1 MGNRDVPANVV
12 VAEYPDVFADKT
24 PRLRARGEALP
35 ADPFVLPHSVE
46 AKRRDQAS
54 KPDDPVARR
63 RTVLYG
69 ERSPSE
75 PGARRVSRTANRSAD
90 PSPFW
95 RDAALPFIEAR
106 TVDDGREIC
115 YAKHTHDTFSVGA
128 IVGGTSS
135 YVNGATNEHV
145 GRGVLVMI
153 DPEQVH
159 ACNPYGPDA
168 WAYRM
173 VYVDV
178 PWLARLQHSLG
189 HDPNRDFHGFSPKMT
204 ARRDL
209 FGKFGSF
216 YRTLVSPAIEPL
228 GKESAAVEFFTALH
242 GALDRELPDTRPG
255 DDNAKLA
262 RAADYIAAH
271 CREGVTL
278 DAICAAADLSP
289 SYLIRAFNARY
300 GMTPHAFLIDRRV
313 QYGRT
318 ELRRGRPIAEVA
330 LDAGFADQAHFQRAF
345 RRIAA
350 ATPGQY
356 RSATR

>member
-1 MGNRDVPANVV
+1 M
-12 VAEYPDVFADKT
+12 
-24 PRLRARGEALP
+24 
-35 ADPFVLPHSVE
+35 S
-46 AKRRDQAS
+46 
-54 KPDDPVARR
+54 
-63 RTVLYG
+63 RTVK
-69 ERSPSE
+69 PS
-75 PGARRVSRTANRSAD
+75 V

-106 TVDDGREIC
+106 TVDDGRAIC
-115 YAKHTHDTFSVGA
+115 YVKHTHDTFSLGA
-128 IVGGTSS
+128 IVGGTST
-135 YVNGATNEHV
+135 YLNGATNERI
-145 GRGVLVMI
+145 GRGALVII

-159 ACNPYGPDA
+159 ACNPYGPHA

-178 PWLARLQHSLG
+178 PWLARLQHALG
-189 HDPNRDFHGFSPKMT
+189 RDPNTDFHGFSQKLT
-204 ARRDL
+204 DRRDL
-209 FGKFGSF
+209 FAEFAGF
-216 YRTLVSPAIEPL
+216 YRTLVAPGIEPL
-228 GKESAAVEFFTALH
+228 GKESAAVEFFTRLH
-242 GALDRELPDTRPG
+242 EALDPAMPG
-255 DDNAKLA
+255 TPRAANNAKLA

-271 CREGVTL
+271 CRQAVTL

-318 ELRRGRPIAEVA
+318 ELRRGRPIADVA

-356 RSATR
+356 RAAEC

>member
-1 MGNRDVPANVV
+1 M
-12 VAEYPDVFADKT
+12 
-24 PRLRARGEALP
+24 
-35 ADPFVLPHSVE
+35 S
-46 AKRRDQAS
+46 
-54 KPDDPVARR
+54 
-63 RTVLYG
+63 
-69 ERSPSE
+69 
-75 PGARRVSRTANRSAD
+75 RSANSPAV

-95 RDAALPFIEAR
+95 RDTALPFIEAR
-106 TVDDGREIC
+106 TVDDGRTIC

-128 IVGGTSS
+128 IVGGTST
-135 YVNGATNEHV
+135 YLNGATKEHV
-145 GRGVLVMI
+145 GRGVLVII

-159 ACNPYGPDA
+159 ACNPYGPAA

-178 PWLARLQHSLG
+178 PWLARLQHALG
-189 HDPNRDFHGFSPKMT
+189 RSPNSDFRGFSQKLT
-204 ARRDL
+204 DRRDL
-209 FGKFGSF
+209 FAQFGGF
-216 YRTLVSPAIEPL
+216 YRTLVAPGADPL
-228 GKESAAVEFFTALH
+228 GKESAAVEFFTRLH
-242 GALDRELPDTRPG
+242 GALDRVLPDDARRG
-255 DDNAKLA
+255 ADNTKLA

-271 CREGVTL
+271 CRQPVTL

-313 QYGRT
+313 QYGRA

-356 RSATR
+356 RSAAS

>member
-1 MGNRDVPANVV
+1 M
-12 VAEYPDVFADKT
+12 
-24 PRLRARGEALP
+24 
-35 ADPFVLPHSVE
+35 
-46 AKRRDQAS
+46 
-54 KPDDPVARR
+54 
-63 RTVLYG
+63 
-69 ERSPSE
+69 
-75 PGARRVSRTANRSAD
+75 
-90 PSPFW
+90 
-95 RDAALPFIEAR
+95 PFIEAR
-106 TVDDGREIC
+106 TVDDGRAIC

-128 IVGGTSS
+128 IVGGTST
-135 YVNGATNEHV
+135 YLNGATNAHV
-145 GRGVLVMI
+145 GRGVLVII

-189 HDPNRDFHGFSPKMT
+189 RDPNTDFHGFAAKST
-204 ARRDL
+204 ERRDL
-209 FGKFGSF
+209 FAQFGRF
-216 YRTLVSPAIEPL
+216 YRTLVAPRVDPL
-228 GKESAAVEFFTALH
+228 GKESAAVEFFTRLH
-242 GALDRELPDTRPG
+242 GALDRDVPHVRRG

-271 CREGVTL
+271 CRDAVTL

-313 QYGRT
+313 QYARA
-318 ELRRGRPIAEVA
+318 ELRRGRPIADVA

-356 RSATR
+356 RSAAS

>member
-1 MGNRDVPANVV
+1 M
-12 VAEYPDVFADKT
+12 
-24 PRLRARGEALP
+24 
-35 ADPFVLPHSVE
+35 
-46 AKRRDQAS
+46 
-54 KPDDPVARR
+54 R
-63 RTVLYG
+63 RTV
-69 ERSPSE
+69 RSS
-75 PGARRVSRTANRSAD
+75 TM

-115 YAKHTHDTFSVGA
+115 YVKHTHDTFSIGA
-128 IVGGTSS
+128 IVGGTST
-135 YVNGATNEHV
+135 YVNGTTNQHV
-145 GRGVLVMI
+145 GRGVLVII

-159 ACNPYGPDA
+159 ACNPYGPDN

-178 PWLARLQHSLG
+178 PWLTRLQHALG
-189 HDPNRDFHGFSPKMT
+189 RDANTDFHGFSSKWT
-204 ARRDL
+204 QRRDL
-209 FGKFGSF
+209 FAQFGRF
-216 YRTLVSPAIEPL
+216 YRTLVAPGVDAL
-228 GKESAAVEFFTALH
+228 AKESAAVAFFTRLH
-242 GALDRELPDTRPG
+242 GALDRAVPDARRG

-271 CREGVTL
+271 CRQPLTL

-289 SYLIRAFNARY
+289 SYLIRAFGARY

-313 QYGRT
+313 QYGRA
-318 ELRRGRPIAEVA
+318 ELRRGRPIADVA

-356 RSATR
+356 RGAAR

>member
-1 MGNRDVPANVV
+1 M
-12 VAEYPDVFADKT
+12 
-24 PRLRARGEALP
+24 
-35 ADPFVLPHSVE
+35 
-46 AKRRDQAS
+46 
-54 KPDDPVARR
+54 
-63 RTVLYG
+63 
-69 ERSPSE
+69 
-75 PGARRVSRTANRSAD
+75 
-90 PSPFW
+90 
-95 RDAALPFIEAR
+95 PFIEAR
-106 TVDDGREIC
+106 TVDDGRTFC
-115 YAKHTHDTFSVGA
+115 YAKHTHDTFSLGA
-128 IVGGTSS
+128 IVGGTST
-135 YVNGATNEHV
+135 YLNGATKERV
-145 GRGVLVMI
+145 GRGVLVII

-178 PWLARLQHSLG
+178 PWLARLQHALG
-189 HDPNRDFHGFSPKMT
+189 RDPNSDFHGFSPKLT

-209 FGKFGSF
+209 FAQFGGF
-216 YRTLVSPAIEPL
+216 YRTLVAPGIDPL
-228 GKESAAVEFFTALH
+228 GKESAAVEFFTRLH
-242 GALDRELPDTRPG
+242 GALDRELPVDTRRG
-255 DDNAKLA
+255 ADNAKLA

-271 CREGVTL
+271 CRQAVTL

-300 GMTPHAFLIDRRV
+300 GMTPHAFLVDRRV
-313 QYGRT
+313 QYGRA

-356 RSATR
+356 RSAAS

>member
-1 MGNRDVPANVV
+1 MSRSVKPAM
-12 VAEYPDVFADKT
+12 
-24 PRLRARGEALP
+24 
-35 ADPFVLPHSVE
+35 
-46 AKRRDQAS
+46 
-54 KPDDPVARR
+54 
-63 RTVLYG
+63 
-69 ERSPSE
+69 
-75 PGARRVSRTANRSAD
+75 

-106 TVDDGREIC
+106 TVDDGRTIC
-115 YAKHTHDTFSVGA
+115 YAKHTHDTFSLGA
-128 IVGGTSS
+128 VVGGTST
-135 YVNGATNEHV
+135 YLNGATQQRI
-145 GRGVLVMI
+145 GQGALVII
-153 DPEQVH
+153 DPAQVH

-178 PWLARLQHSLG
+178 AWLVRLQHTLG
-189 HDPNRDFHGFSPKMT
+189 RSPNADFHGFSQT
-204 ARRDL
+204 LTDRRDL
-209 FGKFGSF
+209 FAQFGGF
-216 YRTLVSPAIEPL
+216 YRTLVARGVEPL
-228 GKESAAVEFFTALH
+228 GKESAAVDFFTHLH
-242 GALDRELPDTRPG
+242 DALDPAAPRARCAA
-255 DDNAKLA
+255 DNAKLA

-271 CREGVTL
+271 CRQAVTL

-313 QYGRT
+313 QYGRA
-318 ELRRGRPIAEVA
+318 ELRRGRPIADVA

-356 RSATR
+356 RGAAC

>member
-1 MGNRDVPANVV
+1 M
-12 VAEYPDVFADKT
+12 
-24 PRLRARGEALP
+24 
-35 ADPFVLPHSVE
+35 S
-46 AKRRDQAS
+46 
-54 KPDDPVARR
+54 
-63 RTVLYG
+63 
-69 ERSPSE
+69 
-75 PGARRVSRTANRSAD
+75 RSANTVAV

-106 TVDDGREIC
+106 TVDDGRTIC
-115 YAKHTHDTFSVGA
+115 YAKHTHDTFSLGA
-128 IVGGTSS
+128 ILGGTST
-135 YVNGATNEHV
+135 YLNGATKEHV
-145 GRGVLVMI
+145 GRGVLVII

-189 HDPNRDFHGFSPKMT
+189 RDPNRDFHGFSPKLT
-204 ARRDL
+204 ERRDL
-209 FGKFGSF
+209 FAQFGRF
-216 YRTLVSPAIEPL
+216 YRTLVAPGVDPL
-228 GKESAAVEFFTALH
+228 GKESAAVEFFTGLH
-242 GALDRELPDTRPG
+242 GALDRELPDDTRRG
-255 DDNAKLA
+255 ADNAKLA

-271 CREGVTL
+271 CRQAVTL

-313 QYGRT
+313 QYGRA
-318 ELRRGRPIAEVA
+318 ELRRGRPIADVA

-356 RSATR
+356 RSAAS

>member
-1 MGNRDVPANVV
+1 M
-12 VAEYPDVFADKT
+12 
-24 PRLRARGEALP
+24 
-35 ADPFVLPHSVE
+35 
-46 AKRRDQAS
+46 
-54 KPDDPVARR
+54 
-63 RTVLYG
+63 
-69 ERSPSE
+69 
-75 PGARRVSRTANRSAD
+75 
-90 PSPFW
+90 
-95 RDAALPFIEAR
+95 PFIEAR
-106 TVDDGREIC
+106 TVDDGRAIC

-128 IVGGTSS
+128 IVGGTST

-145 GRGVLVMI
+145 GRGVLVVI

-159 ACNPYGPDA
+159 ACNPYGADA

-178 PWLARLQHSLG
+178 SWLARLQHSLG
-189 HDPNRDFHGFSPKMT
+189 RDPNSDFHGFSQKLT
-204 ARRDL
+204 ERRDL
-209 FGKFGSF
+209 FAQFGGF
-216 YRTLVSPAIEPL
+216 YRTLVAPGVDPL
-228 GKESAAVEFFTALH
+228 GKESAAVGFFTALH
-242 GALDRELPDTRPG
+242 GALDRELPGPRAG
-255 DDNAKLA
+255 DDNARLA

-318 ELRRGRPIAEVA
+318 ELRRGRPIADVA

-356 RSATR
+356 RSATN

>member
-1 MGNRDVPANVV
+1 M
-12 VAEYPDVFADKT
+12 
-24 PRLRARGEALP
+24 
-35 ADPFVLPHSVE
+35 
-46 AKRRDQAS
+46 
-54 KPDDPVARR
+54 
-63 RTVLYG
+63 
-69 ERSPSE
+69 
-75 PGARRVSRTANRSAD
+75 
-90 PSPFW
+90 
-95 RDAALPFIEAR
+95 PFIEAR
-106 TVDDGREIC
+106 TVDDGRAIC

-128 IVGGTSS
+128 IVGGTST
-135 YVNGATNEHV
+135 YVNGATNAHV
-145 GRGVLVMI
+145 GRGVLVII

-178 PWLARLQHSLG
+178 PWLARLQHALG
-189 HDPNRDFHGFSPKMT
+189 RDPNRDFHGFSPKLT
-204 ARRDL
+204 ERGDL
-209 FGKFGSF
+209 FAQFGGF
-216 YRTLVSPAIEPL
+216 YRALVSPGIDAL

-242 GALDRELPDTRPG
+242 GALDRELPDPRPG

-271 CREGVTL
+271 CREAVTL

-356 RSATR
+356 RSAAGRVRATHVP